1 MAYDVSALSNYTKD
15 NGDILLLKSLFE
27 GKTADIIRSKGQ
39 VMSEVKSSE
48 RINQI
53 DTDAVF
59 QAGSTCGFNASGTT
73 TLSARTITVGSVKVH
88 EALCPKDLE
97 AKAAQQ
103 KLKAGTANGQKPFEQ
118 EYTDLKAGIISEQ
131 IETAIWQG
139 DTGSGNANL
148 SKWDGLIKIID
159 AAGATFSA
167 GAVPSNVK
175 TLSGTVTVGT
185 GATSVTGSGTA
196 FDTELAAGD
205 KIYNLSGVLVGT
217 IASVTNAT
225 AAVLTANGAVAVS
238 GAAVRSYTVAAQ
250 AANGGAASP
259 VLASAGITASN
270 VMQIL
275 KAMKNSLPVRVK
287 GKSDVMFFCGWDVF
301 DMIVDAHVTA
311 NYFNYGQSSIKDGE
325 FVIPGTTYKVTAVN
339 GLNGTSRLFA
349 LRASNLVLGTD
360 LDGEES
366 KYEIFWAK
374 EAMQTRFVCEF
385 KYGVQVVFPNEI
397 VQFRGA

>member
-27 GKTADIIRSKGQ
+27 GKTADIIRAKGQ

-48 RINQI
+48 RINQL

-59 QAGSTCGFNASGTT
+59 QSGATCGFNASGTT

-103 KLKAGTANGQKPFEQ
+103 KLKAGTANEQRPFEQ
-118 EYTDLKAGIISEQ
+118 EYTELKAGIISEQ

-139 DTGSGNANL
+139 DTASGNANL
-148 SKWDGLIKIID
+148 ARWDGLIKIID
-159 AAGATFSA
+159 AAGAA
-167 GAVPSNVK
+167 NGVGAVASNVK
-175 TLSGTVTVGT
+175 TLSGTVTIGT
-185 GATSVTGSGTA
+185 GATSVSGSGTA
-196 FDTELAAGD
+196 FTTELTVGD
-205 KIYNLSGVLVGT
+205 KIYNSSGVLAGT
-217 IASVTNAT
+217 IASITNAT
-225 AAVLTANGAVAVS
+225 TAALAANGAVAIS
-238 GAAVRSYTVAAQ
+238 GAAAKVYSLAAQ
-250 AANGGAASP
+250 NANGGAASP
-259 VLASAGITASN
+259 VLLSAGITASN
-270 VMQIL
+270 IMQIL

-339 GLNGTSRLFA
+339 GLNGTNRLFA

-397 VQFRGA
+397 VQFIGA